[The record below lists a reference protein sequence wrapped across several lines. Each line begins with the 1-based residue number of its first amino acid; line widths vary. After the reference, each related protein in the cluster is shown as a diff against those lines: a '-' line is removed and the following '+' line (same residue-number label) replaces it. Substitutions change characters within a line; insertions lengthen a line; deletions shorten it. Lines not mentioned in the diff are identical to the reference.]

1 MSEDTTYPEPADHGR
16 TIRLGEYELAPGAKL
31 SRASVGPIG
40 ASEFS
45 SFIVIDVDPA
55 ADELELCRV
64 TDRVRRT
71 VTAAGLEEDLGMS
84 TFVIDTGVEDAN
96 E

>member
-1 MSEDTTYPEPADHGR
+1 MSEDTTYPEPANHGR
-16 TIRLGEYELAPGAKL
+16 TIHIDDYELAPGAKL

-45 SFIVIDVDPA
+45 SFIVLDVDPD

-64 TDRVRRT
+64 TDGARRT
-71 VTAAGLEEDLGMS
+71 VTAAGLEEDLGLS
-84 TFVIDTGVEDAN
+84 TFVIDSGIEDA
-96 E
+96 EE